1 MKVAKKVLAGVLLTL
16 IVLPGFVLADE
27 NGGEGEGEAE
37 LGGLAAFGVA
47 LIFAGTAYYALT
59 KRRLFIEH
67 RKGEPGI
74 VVRPERPYVTFFGPV
89 YPMTIHHAFTV
100 VGTLLALAHF
110 ATCTDYSTLG
120 GKTGLGM
127 AIVLVLLN
135 ISGFY
140 GRYVHIKIEKA
151 ARKKESGALK
161 HLVKL
166 LRRWRVIHIALV
178 AVFLLLLGIHLATVG
193 D

>member
-1 MKVAKKVLAGVLLTL
+1 MAGPLARVLAVFMLALLIT
-16 IVLPGFVLADE
+16 PAFVLADGE
-27 NGGEGEGEAE
+27 SGEGDAE
-37 LGGLAAFGVA
+37 LGGLAAFGVG
-47 LIFAGTAYYALT
+47 LIFTGTAYYALT

-74 VVRPERPYVTFFGPV
+74 VVRPERPYVTVFGPV
-89 YPMTIHHAFTV
+89 YPMTVHHAFTV

-110 ATCTDYSTLG
+110 ATCTDYSTIG
-120 GKTGLGM
+120 GKAGLGM
-127 AIVLVLLN
+127 AITLILLN

-151 ARKKESGALK
+151 ARKKESRALK
-161 HLVKL
+161 HFVEIM
-166 LRRWRVIHIALV
+166 RRWKVLHVVLV

>member
-1 MKVAKKVLAGVLLTL
+1 MKVAGKALAVVILTL
-16 IVLPGFVLADE
+16 IIFPGFVLADE
-27 NGGEGEGEAE
+27 ESGEGDAQ
-37 LGGLAAFGVA
+37 LGGLAAFGVG
-47 LIFAGTAYYALT
+47 LIFTGTAYYALT

-74 VVRPERPYVTFFGPV
+74 VVRPERPYVTVFGPV

-110 ATCTDYSTLG
+110 ATCTDYSTIG
-120 GKTGLGM
+120 GKAGLGM
-127 AIVLVLLN
+127 AITLILLN

-151 ARKKESGALK
+151 ARKKESRALK
-161 HLVKL
+161 HFVGIM
-166 LRRWRVIHIALV
+166 RRWKVLHVVLV

>member
-1 MKVAKKVLAGVLLTL
+1 MADPLARILTVFMLALLIT
-16 IVLPGFVLADE
+16 PAFVLADE
-27 NGGEGEGEAE
+27 ENEEGAE
-37 LGGLAAFGVA
+37 LGSLAVLGIT

-74 VVRPERPYVTFFGPV
+74 VVRPERPYVTVFGPV
-89 YPMTIHHAFTV
+89 YPMTIHHLSTV

-110 ATCTDYSTLG
+110 ATCGDYSTLAG
-120 GKTGLGM
+120 GAGLGM
-127 AIVLVLLN
+127 AITLVLLN

-140 GRYVHIKIEKA
+140 GRYIHIRIERT
-151 ARKKESGALK
+151 ARKSERRALK
-161 HLVKL
+161 RLVVL
-166 LRRWRVIHIALV
+166 LRRWKVFHVALV
-178 AVFLLLLGIHLATVG
+178 VVFLILLGVHLATVG

>member
-1 MKVAKKVLAGVLLTL
+1 MAVPLVKILTVFMLALLIT
-16 IVLPGFVLADE
+16 PAFVLADGE
-27 NGGEGEGEAE
+27 SGEGDAQ
-37 LGGLAAFGVA
+37 LGGLAAFGVG
-47 LIFAGTAYYALT
+47 LILTGTAYYALT

-67 RKGEPGI
+67 RRGEPGI
-74 VVRPERPYVTFFGPV
+74 VVRPERPYVTVFGPV
-89 YPMTIHHAFTV
+89 YPMTVHHAFTV

-120 GKTGLGM
+120 GEAGLGM
-127 AIVLVLLN
+127 AITLILLN

-140 GRYVHIKIEKA
+140 GRYLHVKIEKA
-151 ARKKESGALK
+151 ARKKESRALK
-161 HLVKL
+161 HFVGIM
-166 LRRWRVIHIALV
+166 RRWKVLHVVLV

>member
-1 MKVAKKVLAGVLLTL
+1 MKKLALLLLLLLFAGLVA
-16 IVLPGFVLADE
+16 ADE
-27 NGGEGEGEAE
+27 ESGEGDAE
-37 LGGLAAFGVA
+37 LGGLAAFGVG
-47 LIFAGTAYYALT
+47 LILTGTAYYALT

-74 VVRPERPYVTFFGPV
+74 VVRPERPYVTVFGPV
-89 YPMTIHHAFTV
+89 YPMTVHHAFTV

-110 ATCTDYSTLG
+110 ATCTDYSTIG
-120 GKTGLGM
+120 GRAGLGM
-127 AIVLVLLN
+127 AITLILLN

-161 HLVKL
+161 HFVGIM
-166 LRRWRVIHIALV
+166 RRWKVLHVILV